1 MVFLS
6 VVLVER
12 FFMKKSYNLLV
23 YIVVVGIIM
32 SCSTKK
38 DSVINRNFHS
48 LTTKYNVLFNGEQAF
63 EKGLK
68 DIENNYTDNFWKRL
82 PIEPIKFDEKSAV
95 VIKFSSPGAGFDDKG
110 EKTAPATPFDRAEEK
125 AAKAI
130 QKHSMNIN
138 GYEKNRQIDDA
149 YLLLGKSRYY
159 TQRFI
164 PAIEAFNYIIAN
176 YPKASLIYDTKVWR
190 AKSNIRLENEKLAI
204 ESLKLLIELDRN
216 EKNLTPLQRQQAY
229 TAMAMAY
236 EKTDTIQKV
245 IDNLAISTSF
255 LKNHQSARNA
265 FVLGQIYSELN
276 RKDSARMV
284 FRKLANERWVPEKYR
299 IHASIEMVKNIE
311 AKDSSNVLLVDR
323 IRKLIRNTDNRKY
336 LNELYYQ
343 AGVLQEDRG
352 NTEKAIEYYL
362 KSLEVPS
369 TDVYQKTY
377 TYERLGN
384 IYFEKQEYLLAGT
397 FYDSVLSVTTEE
409 FETEKRIRRIKRK
422 NKGLTKLRSYEET
435 VKNNDSILKLVAMTA
450 EERTSFFE
458 SYIEKIKEEDEKKR
472 QRLLNA
478 QDFGSQFGGASSFG
492 GSNNQ
497 GKWYFYNTQ
506 SVGFGKVAFRKTW
519 GSRQL
524 EDNWRWSDKNEIV
537 QETATEEVTKTETT
551 DSRYEVASYLK
562 KIPSDPL
569 VIDTMKKERN
579 EALYQLGL
587 IYKEQFKNSKL
598 AIDNFEKLYAINQNP
613 ALILP
618 INYHLYQL
626 YTEIGESEKAE
637 EKKGIILEK
646 YSDSKFAEII
656 RKPDSKITEE
666 VKVDEIDK
674 KYRLV
679 YSLYKFNQF
688 EDVVDQ
694 VDKLSD
700 AERNSELIAKF
711 VLLRALAIGKYKSK
725 EEYKKELEFVAL
737 TYGNRIEGKKAA
749 EIIKLLK

>member
-1 MVFLS
+1 
-6 VVLVER
+6 
-12 FFMKKSYNLLV
+12 MKKSYNL
-23 YIVVVGIIM
+23 IIFILIASSVL

-38 DSVINRNFHS
+38 DSVINRNFHA

-68 DIENNYTDNFWKRL
+68 NIENGYVDNFWKRL
-82 PIEPIKFDEKSAV
+82 PIEPIKFDERNANL
-95 VIKFSSPGAGFDDKG
+95 IKFSSPGSGFDGDG
-110 EKTAPATPFDRAEEK
+110 GSENSAPATPFDRAEEK

-138 GYEKNRQIDDA
+138 GYEKNRKIDDA

-164 PAIEAFNYIIAN
+164 PAIEAFNYIISN
-176 YPKASLIYDTKVWR
+176 YPKAALIYDTKVWR

-204 ESLKLLIELDRN
+204 ESLNLLIELDKN

-284 FRKLANERWVPEKYR
+284 FRKLADEKWVPEKYR

-323 IRKLIRNTDNRKY
+323 LRKLIRNSDNRKY

-352 NTEKAIEYYL
+352 NTEKAIDFYL

-369 TDVYQKTY
+369 RDIYQKTY
-377 TYERLGN
+377 TYEKLGN
-384 IYFEKQEYLLAGT
+384 IYFEKQEYLLAGS
-397 FYDSVLSVTTEE
+397 FYDSVLKATTEE

-422 NKGLTKLRSYEET
+422 NKGLTKLRAFEET
-435 VKNNDSILKLVAMTA
+435 VTANDSVLKLVAMSSD
-450 EERTSFFE
+450 ERTAFFE
-458 SYIEKIKEEDEKKR
+458 GYIEKIKESDEKKR

-478 QDFGSQFGGASSFG
+478 QDFGSQFGGGSSFG
-492 GSNNQ
+492 GGNNQ
-497 GKWYFYNTQ
+497 GKWYFYNSQ
-506 SVGFGKVAFRKTW
+506 SVGFGKVAFQKSW
-519 GSRQL
+519 GKRPL
-524 EDNWRWSDKNEIV
+524 EDNWRWSDKNEV
-537 QETATEEVTKTETT
+537 GSETEEEETVQTEKT
-551 DSRYEVASYLK
+551 DSRYVVETYLK
-562 KIPSDPL
+562 QIPTDPA
-569 VIDTMKKERN
+569 VINKLKVDKN

-587 IYKEQFKNSKL
+587 IYKEQFKNSTL
-598 AIDNFEKLYAINQNP
+598 AISNFEKLYAINDKP
-613 ALILP
+613 ELVLP

-626 YTEIGESEKAE
+626 YDEIGEEEKAN
-637 EKKGIILEK
+637 EKKDFILK
-646 YSDSKFAEII
+646 NYSDSKFAEII
-656 RKPDSKITEE
+656 RKPNSKITESK
-666 VKVDEIDK
+666 KVDEIDK

-679 YSLYKFNQF
+679 YSLYKHNQF

-694 VDKLSD
+694 VDNLS
-700 AERNSELIAKF
+700 AAAQNSELIAKF

-725 EEYKKELEFVAL
+725 DEYKKALEFVAFN
-737 TYGNRIEGKKAA
+737 YANRIEGKKAT

>member
-1 MVFLS
+1 
-6 VVLVER
+6 
-12 FFMKKSYNLLV
+12 MKKSYNL
-23 YIVVVGIIM
+23 IVFLIIVCSVL

-38 DSVINRNFHS
+38 DSVINRNFHA

-68 DIENNYTDNFWKRL
+68 NIEINYADNFWKRL
-82 PIEPIKFDEKSAV
+82 PIEPIRFDETNANL
-95 VIKFSSPGAGFDDKG
+95 IKFSSPGSGFDAG
-110 EKTAPATPFDRAEEK
+110 NAEKKTPATPFDRAEEK

-138 GYEKNRQIDDA
+138 GYEKNRKIDDA

-176 YPKASLIYDTKVWR
+176 YPKAALIYDTKVWR
-190 AKSNIRLENEKLAI
+190 AKSNVRLENEKLAI
-204 ESLKLLIELDRN
+204 ESLNLLIELDKN
-216 EKNLTPLQRQQAY
+216 EKNLTQLQRQQAY

-284 FRKLANERWVPEKYR
+284 FRKLADERWVPEKYR
-299 IHASIEMVKNIE
+299 IHASIEMVKNID

-323 IRKLIRNTDNRKY
+323 IKKLIRNSDNRKY

-352 NTEKAIEYYL
+352 NTEKAIDYYL
-362 KSLEVPS
+362 KSLEAQS
-369 TDVYQKTY
+369 SDVYQKTY
-377 TYERLGN
+377 AYEKLGN
-384 IYFEKQEYLLAGT
+384 IYFDKQEYLLAGS
-397 FYDSVLSVTTEE
+397 FYDSVLNVTTEE
-409 FETEKRIRRIKRK
+409 FENEKRIRRIKRK

-435 VKNNDSILKLVAMTA
+435 VVTNDSILKLVAMSPD
-450 EERTSFFE
+450 ERNAFFE
-458 SYIEKIKEEDEKKR
+458 SYIEKIKESDEKKR

-478 QDFGSQFGGASSFG
+478 QDFGSQFGGGSSLG

-506 SVGFGKVAFRKTW
+506 SIGFGKVAFQKTW
-519 GSRQL
+519 GKRSL
-524 EDNWRWSDKNEIV
+524 EDNWRWSDKNEVSSEIEEEETV
-537 QETATEEVTKTETT
+537 QTEKT
-551 DSRYEVASYLK
+551 DSRYVVDTYLK
-562 KIPSDPL
+562 QIPSDPL
-569 VIDTMKKERN
+569 TITALKDNRN

-587 IYKEQFKNSKL
+587 IYKEQFKNSTL
-598 AIDNFEKLYAINQNP
+598 AIHNFEKLYDINTKP
-613 ALILP
+613 ELVLP

-626 YTEIGESEKAE
+626 YDEIGDASKAE
-637 EKKGIILEK
+637 EKKNFILNK
-646 YSDSKFAEII
+646 YSNSKFAEII
-656 RKPDSKITEE
+656 RKPNSKISDDK
-666 VKVDEIDK
+666 KVDKIDE

-679 YSLYKFNQF
+679 YSLYKHNRF
-688 EDVVDQ
+688 EDVVNQ
-694 VDKLSD
+694 VDNLSD
-700 AERNSELIAKF
+700 AAKNSELIAKF

-737 TYGNRIEGKKAA
+737 TYANRVEGQKAS

>member
-1 MVFLS
+1 
-6 VVLVER
+6 
-12 FFMKKSYNLLV
+12 MKKSYNLFIFL
-23 YIVVVGIIM
+23 IVASAII

-38 DSVINRNFHS
+38 DSVINRNFHV

-63 EKGLK
+63 NKGLK

-82 PIEPIKFDEKSAV
+82 PIEPIKFDDKSAV
-95 VIKFSSPGAGFDDKG
+95 VIKFSSPGSGFDAKG
-110 EKTAPATPFDRAEEK
+110 EKTAPLTPFDRAEEK

-130 QKHSMNIN
+130 QKHSMNIK

-204 ESLKLLIELDRN
+204 ESLKLLIELDKN
-216 EKNLTPLQRQQAY
+216 EKNLTPVQRQQAY

-245 IDNLAISTSF
+245 IDNLAISTS
-255 LKNHQSARNA
+255 LVKNHQSARNA

-284 FRKLANERWVPEKYR
+284 FRKLADERWVPEKYR

-311 AKDSSNVLLVDR
+311 SKDSSNVLLVDR
-323 IRKLIRNTDNRKY
+323 LRKLIRNSDNRKY

-377 TYERLGN
+377 AYEKLGN
-384 IYFEKQEYLLAGT
+384 IYFEKQEYLLAGS
-397 FYDSVLSVTTEE
+397 FYDSVLNVTTEE

-422 NKGLTKLRSYEET
+422 NKGLTKLRSFEET
-435 VKNNDSILKLVAMTA
+435 VKNNDSILKIVAMSSD
-450 EERTSFFE
+450 ERTSFFE
-458 SYIEKIKEEDEKKR
+458 SYIEKIKEDDEKKR
-472 QRLLNA
+472 QRLLNS
-478 QDFGSQFGGASSFG
+478 QDFGSQFGGGSSFG

-506 SVGFGKVAFRKTW
+506 SVGFGKVAFQKTW
-519 GSRQL
+519 GSRTL
-524 EDNWRWSDKNEIV
+524 EDNWRWSDKNEV
-537 QETATEEVTKTETT
+537 GQETVTEDGTKTEKT
-551 DSRYEVASYLK
+551 DSRYVVDTYLK
-562 KIPSDPL
+562 KIPSDPI
-569 VIDTMKKERN
+569 VIATLKKERN
-579 EALYQLGL
+579 DALYQLGL
-587 IYKEQFKNSKL
+587 IYKEQFKNPEL
-598 AIDNFEKLYAINQNP
+598 AIGKFETLYGINQNP
-613 ALILP
+613 DLILP

-626 YTEIGESEKAE
+626 YKEIGEQEKASEK
-637 EKKGIILEK
+637 KDIILTN
-646 YSDSKFAEII
+646 YSNSKFAEII
-656 RKPDSKITEE
+656 RKPDSKIVEE
-666 VKVDEIDK
+666 KKDDEIDK

-694 VDKLSD
+694 VDKLNDS
-700 AERNSELIAKF
+700 AKNSELFPKF

-725 EEYKKELEFVAL
+725 EEYKKELEFVAF
-737 TYGNRIEGKKAA
+737 TFANRIEGKKAA

>member
-1 MVFLS
+1 
-6 VVLVER
+6 
-12 FFMKKSYNLLV
+12 MKKSYNL
-23 YIVVVGIIM
+23 IIFILIASSVL

-38 DSVINRNFHS
+38 DSVINRNFHA

-68 DIENNYTDNFWKRL
+68 NIENGYVDNFWKRL
-82 PIEPIKFDEKSAV
+82 PIEPIKFDERNANL
-95 VIKFSSPGAGFDDKG
+95 IKFSSPGSGFDGDG
-110 EKTAPATPFDRAEEK
+110 GSDNSVPATPFDRAEEK

-138 GYEKNRQIDDA
+138 GYEKNRKIDDA

-164 PAIEAFNYIIAN
+164 PAIEAFNYIISN
-176 YPKASLIYDTKVWR
+176 YPKAALIYDTKVWR

-204 ESLKLLIELDRN
+204 ESLNLLIELDKN

-284 FRKLANERWVPEKYR
+284 FRKLADEKWVPEKYR

-323 IRKLIRNTDNRKY
+323 LRKLIRNSDNRKY

-352 NTEKAIEYYL
+352 NTEKAIDFYL

-369 TDVYQKTY
+369 RDIYQKTY
-377 TYERLGN
+377 TYEKLGN
-384 IYFEKQEYLLAGT
+384 IYFEKQEYLLAGS
-397 FYDSVLSVTTEE
+397 FYDSVLKATTEE

-422 NKGLTKLRSYEET
+422 NKGLTKLRAFEET
-435 VKNNDSILKLVAMTA
+435 VTANDSVLKLVAMSSD
-450 EERTSFFE
+450 ERTAFFE
-458 SYIEKIKEEDEKKR
+458 GYIEKIKESDEKKR

-478 QDFGSQFGGASSFG
+478 QDFGSQFGGGSSFG
-492 GSNNQ
+492 GGNNQ
-497 GKWYFYNTQ
+497 GKWYFYNSQ
-506 SVGFGKVAFRKTW
+506 SVGFGKVAFQKSW
-519 GSRQL
+519 GKRPL
-524 EDNWRWSDKNEIV
+524 EDNWRWSDKNEV
-537 QETATEEVTKTETT
+537 GSETEEEETVQTEKT
-551 DSRYEVASYLK
+551 DSRYVVETYLK
-562 KIPSDPL
+562 QIPSDPA
-569 VIDTMKKERN
+569 VINKLKVDKN

-587 IYKEQFKNSKL
+587 IYKEQFKNSTL
-598 AIDNFEKLYAINQNP
+598 AISNFEKLYAINDKP
-613 ALILP
+613 ELVLP

-626 YTEIGESEKAE
+626 YDEIGEEEKAN
-637 EKKGIILEK
+637 EKKDFILK
-646 YSDSKFAEII
+646 NYSDSKFAEII
-656 RKPDSKITEE
+656 RKPNSKITESK
-666 VKVDEIDK
+666 KVDEIDK

-679 YSLYKFNQF
+679 YSLYKHNQF

-694 VDKLSD
+694 VDNLS
-700 AERNSELIAKF
+700 AAAQNSELIAKF

-725 EEYKKELEFVAL
+725 DEYKKALEFVAL
-737 TYGNRIEGKKAA
+737 NYANRIEGKKAT